1 MDGAAAQKQ
10 PCDASGPVAAGFQA
24 FPAVAD
30 KIFRKTGT
38 NCAGNV
44 QDMAMFACDDDHMRA
59 LFVPL
64 ALLIYVS
71 MDITVNH
78 GATLY
83 GWISFLSAVVHSTGL
98 A

>member
-1 MDGAAAQKQ
+1 MDGAAAQGGG
-10 PCDASGPVAAGFQA
+10 ASQVAPRKAISGA
-24 FPAVAD
+24 FPAVVD
-30 KIFRKTGT
+30 KVFRKTGT

-44 QDMAMFACDDDHMRA
+44 QDMATFTCDDHHMRA

-64 ALLIYVS
+64 ALLISVS

-78 GATLY
+78 GATLH